1 MTVSIAL
8 TILFACVVFQALF
21 AGYETGFVS
30 LNPLRI
36 RFLAEEEGRDRA
48 KRLLRYASKPDQM
61 LAMLLIGTNIATV
74 VASIA
79 LARVFSEVAALLIAT
94 PLFLVFSE
102 IVPKSIFR
110 AHPNRLSLWFLP
122 LIETWYVVLA
132 PIAAPISWITRAM
145 FRGKGHHI
153 SPLMTTR
160 EDVRVLVDESAHH
173 GNIAPEEQRMIHGVI
188 NLQATQAKEI
198 MVPRIDMQA
207 LPDTA
212 TRAELLALLVE
223 SGRTRVPIYHD
234 SVDSVTGVVNA
245 HDVLI
250 DGTPEVRDIARFVR
264 PVMHVPDTMKV
275 DDLFQEMKRQK
286 QHMAI
291 VTDEYGGTDGLVT
304 IEDILEEIFGDIQDE
319 HDREESQIHLV
330 GPGAY
335 VIDAR
340 TYLDDVSEAINY
352 EIADPEVE
360 TIGGWL
366 MRVAGRIPVQG
377 EVVASGRLRATVLD
391 GTPSSI
397 NKIRLEV
404 LPEPKGID
412 G

>member
-1 MTVSIAL
+1 MTTVAAL
-8 TILFACVVFQALF
+8 AILFVCIVAQALF

-36 RFLAEEEGRDRA
+36 RYLSDEEGSDRA
-48 KRLLRYASKPDQM
+48 RRLLRYSAKPDHM
-61 LAMLLIGTNIATV
+61 LAMLLIGTNIATI

-79 LARVFSEVAALLIAT
+79 LTRAFNEITALLVAT
-94 PLFLVFSE
+94 PLFLIFSE

-110 AHPNRLSLWFLP
+110 VHPNRLSLWFLP
-122 LIETWYVVLA
+122 IIEFFYIVLA
-132 PIAAPISWITRAM
+132 PIAGPISWATRLM
-145 FRGKGHHI
+145 FGKGHHI

-160 EDVRVLVDESAHH
+160 EDVRVLVDESAQH
-173 GNIAPEEQRMIHGVI
+173 GNIEPEEQRMIHSVI

-198 MVPRIDMQA
+198 MVPRIDMEA
-207 LPDTA
+207 LPATA
-212 TRAELLALLVE
+212 TRDELITVLTKT
-223 SGRTRVPIYHD
+223 GRTRVPIYND
-234 SVDSVTGVVNA
+234 SVDTVTGVINA
-245 HDVLI
+245 HDVLL
-250 DGTPEVRDIARFVR
+250 DETPEVQDITRFIK

-275 DDLFQEMKRQK
+275 DDLLQEMKRAK
-286 QHMAI
+286 QHLAI

-340 TYLDDVSEAINY
+340 TYLEDVSEGIGY
-352 EIADPEVE
+352 KIVDPEVE

-366 MRVAGRIPVQG
+366 MRVAGRIPMQG
-377 EVVASGRLRATVLD
+377 EVVTSERLRVTVLD
-391 GTPSSI
+391 GTPASI
-397 NKIRLEV
+397 NKIRVEI
-404 LPEPKGID
+404 LPEPKSLD
-412 G
+412 EK

>member
-1 MTVSIAL
+1 MSMAAAL
-8 TILFACVVFQALF
+8 GVLVLCVVVQALF

-36 RFLAEEEGRDRA
+36 RYLAEDGKVRA
-48 KRLLRYASKPDQM
+48 IRLLRYSRKPDQM
-61 LAMLLIGTNIATV
+61 LAMLLIGTNIATI
-74 VASIA
+74 VATIA
-79 LARVFSEVAALLIAT
+79 MTRGFGELTAMLIIIPA
-94 PLFLVFSE
+94 FLIFSE

-122 LIETWYVVLA
+122 VIEVCYVALS
-132 PIAAPISWITRAM
+132 PLAAPISWLTRLM
-145 FRGKGHHI
+145 FRGKGQHI
-153 SPLMTTR
+153 SPLMKTR
-160 EDVRVLVDESAHH
+160 EDVRVLVDESADH
-173 GNIAPEEQRMIHGVI
+173 GNIAPEEQRMIHRVI

-207 LPDTA
+207 LPETA
-212 TRAELLALLVE
+212 TLDELRALLAQ
-223 SGRTRVPIYHD
+223 SGRTRIPIYRD
-234 SVDSVTGVVNA
+234 SVDTVIGVVSA
-245 HDVLI
+245 HDVLLDERPGDPTI
-250 DGTPEVRDIARFVR
+250 TRFIK
-264 PVMHVPDTMKV
+264 PILHVPDTMKV
-275 DDLFQEMKRQK
+275 DDLFQEMKREK

-340 TYLDDVSEAINY
+340 TYLEDVSEAIGY
-352 EIADPEVE
+352 PIVDPDVE

-366 MRVAGRIPVQG
+366 MRVAARIPMQG
-377 EVVASGRLRATVLD
+377 EVITQDRLRVTVLD

-404 LPEPKGID
+404 LPEPKDID
-412 G
+412 EK

>member
-1 MTVSIAL
+1 MTLTTALVTLFICIA
-8 TILFACVVFQALF
+8 VQALF

-36 RFLAEEEGRDRA
+36 RHLAEEEGHSRA
-48 KRLLRYASKPDQM
+48 RRLLELSGRPDQM

-79 LARVFSEVAALLIAT
+79 LTRALGAVLATLIAT
-94 PLFLVFSE
+94 PLFLIFAE

-122 LIETWYVVLA
+122 IIDVCYVLLA
-132 PIAAPISWITRAM
+132 PIAAPISWITRVM

-160 EDVRVLVDESAHH
+160 EDVRVLVDESAQH
-173 GNIAPEEQRMIHGVI
+173 GNIAPEEQRMIHSVI

-212 TRAELLALLVE
+212 TRAELLALLVQT
-223 SGRTRVPIYHD
+223 GRTRIPIYHD
-234 SVDSVTGVVNA
+234 SVDTVTGVVNA
-245 HDVLI
+245 HDVLL
-250 DGTPEVRDIARFVR
+250 DATPEVEDILRFVK
-264 PVMHVPDTMKV
+264 PIMHVPDTMKV
-275 DDLFQEMKRQK
+275 DDLFQAMKKEK

-340 TYLDDVSEAINY
+340 AYLEDVSDAINY
-352 EIADPEVE
+352 KLTDSEVE

-366 MRVAGRIPVQG
+366 MRVAGRIPIQG
-377 EVVASGRLRATVLD
+377 EVITSGRLRITVLD
-391 GTPSSI
+391 GSPSSI

-412 G
+412 A

>member
-1 MTVSIAL
+1 
-8 TILFACVVFQALF
+8 
-21 AGYETGFVS
+21 
-30 LNPLRI
+30 
-36 RFLAEEEGRDRA
+36 
-48 KRLLRYASKPDQM
+48 LRYSSKPDHM
-61 LAMLLIGTNIATV
+61 LAMLLLGTNIATI

-79 LARVFSEVAALLIAT
+79 LTRAFNEITALLVAT
-94 PLFLVFSE
+94 PLFLIFSE

-110 AHPNRLSLWFLP
+110 VHPNRLSLWFLP
-122 LIETWYVVLA
+122 IIEFFYVALA
-132 PIAAPISWITRAM
+132 PIAGPISWLTRVM

-160 EDVRVLVDESAHH
+160 EDVRVLVDESAQH
-173 GNIAPEEQRMIHGVI
+173 GNIEPEEQRMIHSVI

-198 MVPRIDMQA
+198 MVPRIDMEA

-212 TRAELLALLVE
+212 TRDELIALLTKT
-223 SGRTRVPIYHD
+223 GRTRVPIYRD
-234 SVDSVTGVVNA
+234 SVDTVTGVINA
-245 HDVLI
+245 HDVLL
-250 DGTPEVRDIARFVR
+250 DETHEVQDIARFIK

-275 DDLFQEMKRQK
+275 DDLLQEMKRAK
-286 QHMAI
+286 QHLAI

-340 TYLDDVSEAINY
+340 TYLEDVSEGIGY
-352 EIADPEVE
+352 KIVDPEVE

-366 MRVAGRIPVQG
+366 MRVAGRIPMQG
-377 EVVASGRLRATVLD
+377 EVVTSERLRVTVLD
-391 GTPSSI
+391 GTPASI
-397 NKIRLEV
+397 NKIRVEI
-404 LPEPKGID
+404 LPEPKSLD
-412 G
+412 EK